1 MRLYTEMGEFTLPED
16 FALEMKTN
24 NPVFTSEGSSSSTFS
39 LPATHENLEAAGRP
53 DRLSR
58 REAFL
63 NNVECIMQLGAFQL
77 QGHLIV
83 TSCNSEEIGCCFT
96 YNEGSLYAAYKDNK
110 LKDILQYVKYYPS
123 TMNMAT
129 LAQDTQNEMEGKNNP
144 PTKFV
149 RFPVTVQIAEGL
161 DIILNVL
168 EDTSDEGG
176 ISYGNIVY
184 KARSYTKGDIT
195 VNVPEGYG
203 LTAFPLLHHII
214 EVIFKTVGRF
224 NIVRNDFSEEPF
236 NHLVLVHPVADL
248 MCKGNIAYKDVVPD
262 IKLSDFINWLQDK
275 FGAYITVNGNDVS
288 IIILDKML
296 SDSPAFD
303 LTPYIDDDLS
313 LRIPDRKHF
322 NIEMDTSLAPATTA
336 NKSDFLNKYGSI
348 QEVSKVPDKTG
359 IYLHTPTGGI
369 YQVTKTGNA
378 YKQKFLGYNNFP
390 FSGQFWEPSI
400 EETKKTEDKAL
411 GCHQGYARYL
421 PNPYPLYL
429 GNAVHY
435 NTAINEEEEEQ
446 EHPLMVAWAYYR
458 GYWTGSVTGVKSDGT
473 VIYPGLNPEGVF
485 SRFWRKYN
493 TLYLNLAPDASVTVH
508 IPADELRKLDITKP
522 VLIEHNRAIIKSYTY
537 TVSKDGITSG
547 NVTLMIWPNLQNP
560 HEV

>member
-39 LPATHENLEAAGRP
+39 LPATSENLEAAGRP

-58 REAFL
+58 KWAFL

-96 YNEGSLYAAYKDNK
+96 YDEGSLYAAYKDYK

-129 LAQDTQNEMEGKNNP
+129 LAKDTQYEMEHNVLTS
-144 PTKFV
+144 TKFA
-149 RFPVTVQIAEGL
+149 RFPVVVQIAEGL
-161 DIILNVL
+161 DIMLNML

-176 ISYGNIVY
+176 ISYGNIIY
-184 KARSYTKGDIT
+184 KARSYTKGDTTI
-195 VNVPEGYG
+195 NVPEGYG
-203 LTAFPLLHHII
+203 LTAFPYLHHII
-214 EVIFKTVGRF
+214 EVILKTVGRF

-288 IIILDKML
+288 IIILDEML
-296 SDSPAFD
+296 SESPAFD

-313 LRIPDRKHF
+313 LEIPEMKHF
-322 NIEMDTSLAPATTA
+322 NIEMDTSLAPAPTA

-348 QEVSKVPDKTG
+348 QEVSKVPTKTG

-369 YQVTKTGNA
+369 YQVINTGIAHNEV
-378 YKQKFLGYNNFP
+378 FLGYNNFP
-390 FSGQFWEPSI
+390 FSGLFWEQSI
-400 EETKKTEDKAL
+400 GETKKTEDKAL
-411 GCHQGYARYL
+411 GCYQGFPRYE
-421 PNPYPLYL
+421 PDPEPLYL

-435 NTAINEEEEEQ
+435 NTVIKEEEEKQ
-446 EHPLMVAWAYYR
+446 EHPLMIAWAYYW
-458 GYWTGSVTGVKSDGT
+458 GTWLGSVTGVRGDGT

-493 TLYLNLAPDASVTVH
+493 TLHLNLAPDASVTVH

-547 NVTLMIWPNLQNP
+547 DVTLMILPNLQNP
-560 HEV
+560 YEV

>member
-77 QGHLIV
+77 RGQLIV

-123 TMNMAT
+123 TMDMAT

-144 PTKFV
+144 STKFA
-149 RFPVTVQIAEGL
+149 RFPVVVQIAEGL
-161 DIILNVL
+161 DIMLNVL

-203 LTAFPLLHHII
+203 LTAFPFLHHII

-224 NIVRNDFSEEPF
+224 NIVRNDFSKEPF

-288 IIILDKML
+288 IIILDEIL
-296 SDSPAFD
+296 SESPAFD

-313 LRIPDRKHF
+313 LGIPDMKYF
-322 NIEMDTSLAPATTA
+322 NIEMDTSLAPAPTA
-336 NKSDFLNKYGSI
+336 NMSDFLNKYGSF
-348 QEVSKVPDKTG
+348 QEVSKVPTKTG

-369 YQVTKTGNA
+369 YQVTNTGIAHNEA
-378 YKQKFLGYNNFP
+378 FLGYNNFP

-400 EETKKTEDKAL
+400 GETKKTEDKAL
-411 GCHQGYARYL
+411 GYHQGFTRYH

-435 NTAINEEEEEQ
+435 NTVIKEEEEEQ
-446 EHPLMVAWAYYR
+446 EHPLMVAWAYYN

-485 SRFWRKYN
+485 TRFWRKYN
-493 TLYLNLAPDASVTVH
+493 TLNLNLAPDASVTVH

-522 VLIEHNRAIIKSYTY
+522 VLIEHNRAIIKSYTC
-537 TVSKDGITSG
+537 TVSKGGITSG
-547 NVTLMIWPNLQNP
+547 NVTLMILPNLQNT

>member
-58 REAFL
+58 RNAFL

-77 QGHLIV
+77 QGKLIV

-96 YNEGSLYAAYKDNK
+96 YNEGSLYSKYKDNK
-110 LKDILQYVKYYPS
+110 LKDILQYVKYYSS

-129 LAQDTQNEMEGKNNP
+129 LAQDTQYEMEHNVLTSN
-144 PTKFV
+144 KFA
-149 RFPVTVQIAEGL
+149 RFPVVVQIAEGL
-161 DIILNVL
+161 DIMLNTL

-176 ISYGNIVY
+176 ISYGDILY

-203 LTAFPLLHHII
+203 LTAFPFLHHII

-224 NIVRNDFSEEPF
+224 NIVRNDFSKEPF

-288 IIILDKML
+288 IIILDEML
-296 SDSPAFD
+296 SESPAFD

-313 LRIPDRKHF
+313 LEIPDMKYF
-322 NIEMDTSLAPATTA
+322 NIEMDTSLAPAPTA

-348 QEVSKVPDKTG
+348 QEVSKVPTKTG

-369 YQVTKTGNA
+369 YQVTNTGIAHNES
-378 YKQKFLGYNNFP
+378 FLGYNNFP

-400 EETKKTEDKAL
+400 GETKKTEDKAL
-411 GCHQGYARYL
+411 GYHQGFTRYH

-435 NTAINEEEEEQ
+435 NTVIKEEEEEQ
-446 EHPLMVAWAYYR
+446 EHPLMVAWAYYN

-473 VIYPGLNPEGVF
+473 VIYPGLNPEGIF

-493 TLYLNLAPDASVTVH
+493 TLNLNLAPDASVTVH

-522 VLIEHNRAIIKSYTY
+522 VLIEHNRAIIKSYTC

-547 NVTLMIWPNLQNP
+547 NVTLMILPNLQNP